1 MKILAISPHP
11 DDLEIGCGGTLVKYT
26 QRGADV
32 TALILT
38 DGAIGGRAETRRSE
52 QRDAAGILGV
62 RRVLWGGFRDA
73 DLPGDREVI
82 DRIEQAI
89 EEIGP
94 TFLFVPF
101 GQDTHQDH
109 RKVSSAALAA
119 TRYSRNVLFYECP
132 TSVKFHPTIFV
143 DIGAEI
149 EMKLEALKAHRSQV
163 ERTHIEGL
171 SITEIA
177 RAMAQFR
184 GTQSRV
190 SHAEGFQA
198 VRLFINL

>member
-1 MKILAISPHP
+1 MRILAISPHP
-11 DDLEIGCGGTLVKYT
+11 DDFEIGCGGTLLKYA
-26 QRGADV
+26 QQGADI

-38 DGAIGGRAETRRSE
+38 DGSLGGATETRRAE
-52 QRDAAGILGV
+52 QEASAEIIGIRQV
-62 RRVLWGGFRDA
+62 IWGDFKDA

-82 DRIEQAI
+82 DTI
-89 EEIGP
+89 EEILREMRP

-109 RKVSSAALAA
+109 RKVSNAALSA

-132 TSVKFHPTIFV
+132 TSVNYHPTIFV
-143 DIGAEI
+143 DIGAEFEDKI
-149 EMKLEALKAHRSQV
+149 AALESHRSQV

-171 SITEIA
+171 PITEIA
-177 RAMAQFR
+177 RSMAHFR

-190 SHAEGFQA
+190 RQAEGFQA

>member
-11 DDLEIGCGGTLVKYT
+11 DDLEIGCGGTLVKYA
-26 QRGADV
+26 QRDADV
-32 TALILT
+32 TALIMT
-38 DGAIGGRAETRRSE
+38 DGSIGGRAPTRRSE
-52 QRDAAGILGV
+52 QNDAAGILGV
-62 RRVLWGGFRDA
+62 KRVIWGGFTDA
-73 DLPGDREVI
+73 DLPRDREVI
-82 DRIEQAI
+82 DRIEQVI
-89 EEIGP
+89 QEIQP

-101 GQDTHQDH
+101 GHDTHQDH
-109 RKVSSAALAA
+109 RKVSSAALSA

-132 TSVKFHPTIFV
+132 TSVEFHPTIFV

-149 EMKLEALKAHRSQV
+149 DTKIEALQAHRSQV

-177 RAMAQFR
+177 RSMAQFR